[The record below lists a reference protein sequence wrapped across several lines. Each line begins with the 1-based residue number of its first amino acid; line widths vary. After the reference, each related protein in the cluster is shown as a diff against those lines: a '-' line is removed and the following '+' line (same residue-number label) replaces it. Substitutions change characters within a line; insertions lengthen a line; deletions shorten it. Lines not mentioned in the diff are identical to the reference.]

1 MPQLTVEERNAR
13 VREESA
19 FVTPLLQA
27 VESVIVGQREMI
39 RRILVGLL
47 ADGHLLLEGVPGL
60 AKTLAVKTV
69 AQAIH
74 ASFHRIQFTPDLLPA
89 DLTGTLIF
97 DPKKGSF
104 TPKLGP
110 VFTQILLAEIGRA
123 HV

>member
-1 MPQLTVEERNAR
+1 MAQLTVEERNAR
-13 VREESA
+13 VRDESA

-27 VESVIVGQREMI
+27 VESVIVG
-39 RRILVGLL
+39 LL
-47 ADGHLLLEGVPGL
+47 ADGHLLLEGVLGL

-74 ASFHRIQFTPDLLPA
+74 ASFHRIRFTPDRLPA

-110 VFTQILLAEIGRA
+110 VFT
-123 HV
+123 